1 MVLSMSKLYVISYW
15 LEWIG
20 ICCVGDEVYTSMEDA
35 DKRIDE
41 LKKLPSYDNEKYKPM
56 TVSQYISEE
65 RKQGY
70 ADAKYPIE

>member
-1 MVLSMSKLYVISYW
+1 MLSMSKLYVIVYW

-20 ICCVGDEVYTSMEDA
+20 INCVDDEVYTSLEDA
-35 DKRIDE
+35 DKRIEE
-41 LKKLPSYDNEKYKPM
+41 LKQLPSYDNEKYRAI
-56 TVSQYISEE
+56 TLSEYISEE